1 VQCYNDILSKSNK
14 ECKILPKSA
23 MIVKF
28 QRTEKAIQKDTILVD
43 LKYDNGDIE
52 DHISKKY

>member
-1 VQCYNDILSKSNK
+1 
-14 ECKILPKSA
+14 

-52 DHISKKY
+52 DHISKKYWQY